1 VTITQPGRY
10 TIWLQAI
17 SDTGFTSEWSA
28 GTAFDVAAQPLVMS
42 YENGTLTWTNTGA
55 SSYRVWVNNSSGQR
69 VVHETLS
76 STSLAVTLPP
86 GRYKV
91 WVKAD
96 AEPWSNPVVFNIYH
110 AAVTVNPLMTLDT
123 TPLITWNGPADGEYL
138 VWVSVKGQTASVQRH
153 TVTGNTLELSAL
165 SRGDYTVWVRQLYG
179 DGSVSLWGSGALL
192 AVGTRPV
199 ATLTGTVLSWTPF
212 EGSDHYELWLS
223 TDANT
228 DRIVIDPTNIFS
240 TSVDLTIYN
249 LTSGNYRIWVRAVSA
264 SDAVSQWAYAKAF
277 VV

>member
-1 VTITQPGRY
+1 
-10 TIWLQAI
+10 
-17 SDTGFTSEWSA
+17 
-28 GTAFDVAAQPLVMS
+28 M
-42 YENGTLTWTNTGA
+42 
-55 SSYRVWVNNSSGQR
+55 WVNNSSGQR

-123 TPLITWNGPADGEYL
+123 TPLITWNGPVDGEYL

-153 TVTGNTLELSAL
+153 TVTGNTLELSSL

-179 DGSVSLWGSGALL
+179 DGSVSLWGSGAML

-228 DRIVIDPTNIFS
+228 DRIVIDPTNIFA
-240 TSVDLTIYN
+240 TTVDLTIYN
-249 LTSGNYRIWVRAVSA
+249 LTPGNYRIWVRAVSA